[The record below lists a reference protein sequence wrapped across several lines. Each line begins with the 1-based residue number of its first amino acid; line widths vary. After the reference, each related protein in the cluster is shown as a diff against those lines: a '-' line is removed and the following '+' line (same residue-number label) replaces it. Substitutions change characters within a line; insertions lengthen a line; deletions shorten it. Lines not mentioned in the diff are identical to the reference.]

1 VSRGR
6 VGRALQ
12 RHGPTGLA
20 RETSLRL
27 RGLVHLDED
36 HVWYLLRLDGINQ
49 LPLADGY
56 ELRLAGDADVDLL
69 GAMDTVYV
77 EKARAQLRSEGV
89 QLWLVL
95 EDKAPAFSCW
105 IYPRQTPVRA
115 AASRTLELPSGVACL
130 EDSFTDPAH
139 RGHGIAGAAWTA
151 IALELA
157 RQGYKMLITKVT
169 VENVP
174 SRRAVEKAGFRA
186 AGVMHLRRRGT
197 REHVTF
203 ERGEVDLDESERET
217 IEYLERSLAR

>member
-1 VSRGR
+1 M
-6 VGRALQ
+6 GRALQ

-20 RETSLRL
+20 RQASLRL
-27 RGLVHLDED
+27 RSLVYLDED
-36 HVWYLLRLDGINQ
+36 HIWYLLRLDGIER
-49 LPLADGY
+49 LPLAEGY

-69 GAMDTVYV
+69 GAMDTVSV
-77 EKARAQLRSEGV
+77 EKAREQLQSEGV

-95 EDKAPAFSCW
+95 EDKAPAFCCW

-130 EDSFTDPAH
+130 EDSFTDAEH
-139 RGHGIAGAAWTA
+139 RGRGIAGAAWTA

-157 RQGYKMLITKVT
+157 RQDYKMLITKVT
-169 VENVP
+169 VENIP

-186 AGVMHLRRRGT
+186 AGVMHLRRRGA

-203 ERGEVDLDESERET
+203 ERGELDLSESERET
-217 IEYLERSLAR
+217 LEHLERSLAR